1 MERGRRGFYK
11 RLAGES
17 SPLVKKHLTEISRAL
32 LEGESKARF
41 AEFLKDHEKHG
52 LYALY
57 KKNGELYYVGR
68 ASNLLS
74 RLSSHRRDLHG
85 QKWGKLAIDITDEK
99 QTLPEV
105 ESLLIAVSKPK
116 GNRNHGRMKG
126 DLKRALK

>member
-68 ASNLLS
+68 ASNWLS
-74 RLSSHRRDLHG
+74 RLSSHRRDLNG
-85 QKWGKLAIDITDEK
+85 QKWAKWPIYIIIEKLS
-99 QTLPEV
+99 LHEV
-105 ESLLIAVSKPK
+105 KWVLMP
-116 GNRNHGRMKG
+116 
-126 DLKRALK
+126 

>member
-1 MERGRRGFYK
+1 MKRRRRGFSK
-11 RLAGES
+11 RLAGDS

-41 AEFLKDHEKHG
+41 AEFLKDHEKHA

-74 RLSSHRRDLHG
+74 RLSSNRSDLHG
-85 QKWGKLAIDITDEK
+85 QKWDKLAIYIIDK
-99 QTLPEV
+99 KLTLHEM
-105 ESLLIAVSKPK
+105 ESILIASSKPD
-116 GNRNHGRMKG
+116 GNRNREQMRG
-126 DLKRALK
+126 